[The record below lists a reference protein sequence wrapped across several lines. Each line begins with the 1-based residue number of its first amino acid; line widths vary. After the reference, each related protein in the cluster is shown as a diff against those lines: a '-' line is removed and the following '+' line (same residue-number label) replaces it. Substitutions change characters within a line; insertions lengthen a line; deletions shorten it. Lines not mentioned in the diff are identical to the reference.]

1 MSQAAFAFLHPG
13 VQRTIFEM
21 GWKELR
27 PIQAD
32 AIHTLLEG
40 TGHALICAATASGK
54 TEAAFLPIISR
65 LAEGLQ
71 DSIRAI
77 YIGPLKALIN
87 DQFSRLDRL
96 CEELEIPVH
105 RWHGDVSVSHKQALR
120 RNPGGILLIT
130 PESLESNFINYGSQ
144 VPRLYRELE
153 FVVIDEVHSFL
164 GNVRGIH
171 LLSLLSRL
179 RSATGRQPRMIGLS
193 ATLGDPDMGKRF
205 LAPDAAPS
213 VTLIQE
219 TSTGRQIRFALK
231 AVLKRPDSRKA
242 GDSSPRLPSTQAVEF
257 VSNKSAEQL
266 IAAGEPS
273 TTEGK
278 STKPAEE
285 SAPSDDLDDIADD
298 IVRHFAT
305 STNLVFVN
313 SRRTAEELAVR
324 VHDRVTTLKWPHD
337 PFMIHHGSVAKEVR
351 EEAENALK
359 SGVPTT
365 AICSSTLEMGI
376 DIGSV
381 RAVGQIDPPWS
392 VTSLVQRLGRSGRR
406 EGEASV
412 MRLYVREESPHARSR
427 LTDLLFPELLRG
439 IALTRLMQQKWL
451 EPADEQRMHL
461 STLVHQVFSHLRQ
474 TGGMTAANLH
484 LALAVT
490 GPFRSVTEPDFAA
503 LLRSL
508 SAKQLIEQIPT
519 GEIILAPAGERIT
532 SAHDFYAAFKSTEM
546 FTIRHDRAQIGE
558 LPLDAL
564 PPAGQL
570 VVLAGKRWLVQ
581 EIDTPSKTV
590 WVVPAKGGKTPVFLG
605 NGGELHTRVVQ
616 EMKVVLLGT
625 DDPPYLDSPAR
636 ELLGAARH
644 VARTVGL
651 DKTDLLTVPGG
662 VRWFPWVGTRCL
674 RTLSILAELNRV
686 TCETDRLSIWL
697 PLPTREQ
704 FLDFLQK
711 VLSENVDS
719 LTAGSRV
726 APRVV
731 EKFDEFLPD
740 DLLTK
745 ACASERLALQEAID
759 CAKAVANEAWSSPP

>member
-1 MSQAAFAFLHPG
+1 MSQAAFALLHPG
-13 VQRTIFEM
+13 VQRAIFEM

-65 LAEGLQ
+65 LVEDAQ

-77 YIGPLKALIN
+77 YVGPLKALIN
-87 DQFSRLDRL
+87 DQFNRLDGL
-96 CEELEIPVH
+96 CERLEIPVH

-120 RNPGGILLIT
+120 REPGGILLIT
-130 PESLESNFINYGSQ
+130 PESLESNFINYGAQ

-164 GNVRGIH
+164 GNVRGVH

-193 ATLGDPDMGKRF
+193 ATLADPEMGKRF
-205 LAPDAAPS
+205 LAPDAESS
-213 VTLIQE
+213 VALIQD
-219 TSTGRQIRFALK
+219 TGTGRQVRFALK
-231 AVLKRPDSRKA
+231 AMLKRPDSRKA
-242 GDSSPRLPSTQAVEF
+242 GEAAPRLSPPQAAEF
-257 VSNKSAEQL
+257 IHSKTAEQLLATGEPLQAESKSAELAQDCDQ
-266 IAAGEPS
+266 P
-273 TTEGK
+273 
-278 STKPAEE
+278 
-285 SAPSDDLDDIADD
+285 DDLDEIADD

-324 VHDRVTTLKWPHD
+324 VHDRVAKLKWPHD

-351 EEAENALK
+351 EEAEAALK
-359 SGVPTT
+359 SGVPTS

-381 RAVGQIDPPWS
+381 RAVGQVDPPWS
-392 VTSLVQRLGRSGRR
+392 VSSLVQRLGRSGRR
-406 EGEASV
+406 EGEASI

-427 LTDLLFPELLRG
+427 LTDLLFPDLLRG

-451 EPADEQRMHL
+451 EPADEQRLHL
-461 STLVHQVFSHLRQ
+461 STLVHQLFSHLKQ
-474 TGGMTAANLH
+474 TGGMNAATLYE
-484 LALAVT
+484 ALAVN
-490 GPFRSVTEPDFAA
+490 GPFRSVTQSDFAA
-503 LLRSL
+503 LLCSL
-508 SAKQLIEQIPT
+508 AANQLIEQMPT

-546 FTIRHDRAQIGE
+546 FTVRHDKAQIGE

-564 PPAGQL
+564 PPAGQV
-570 VVLAGKRWLVQ
+570 VVLAGRRWLVQ
-581 EIDTPSKTV
+581 EVDAVSKTV
-590 WVVPAKGGKTPVFLG
+590 WVSPAKGGKVPVFLG

-616 EMKVVLLGT
+616 EMKAVLLGT
-625 DDPPYLDSPAR
+625 DVPPYLDASAR

-644 VARTVGL
+644 VARNIGL
-651 DKTDLLTVPGG
+651 DKTDLLAVPGG
-662 VRWFPWVGTRCL
+662 IRWFPWVGTRCL
-674 RTLSILAELNRV
+674 RTLSIVAELNRV

-697 PLPTREQ
+697 PVPSPEE
-704 FLDFLQK
+704 FLGFLRQ
-711 VLSENVDS
+711 VLSNNLDS
-719 LTAGSRV
+719 YMAGSRV
-726 APRVV
+726 TPRVV

-745 ACASERLALQEAID
+745 VCATERLALREAVDSI
-759 CAKAVANEAWSSPP
+759 KAAMNGAYSTPP

>member
-1 MSQAAFAFLHPG
+1 MSQAAFALLHPG
-13 VQRTIFEM
+13 VQRAIFEM

-32 AIHTLLEG
+32 AVHTLLEG
-40 TGHALICAATASGK
+40 ASHALICAATASGK

-65 LAEGLQ
+65 LVEGAQ

-96 CEELEIPVH
+96 CERLEIPVH

-130 PESLESNFINYGSQ
+130 PESLESNFINYGAQ

-193 ATLGDPDMGKRF
+193 ATLGDPEMGKRF

-219 TSTGRQIRFALK
+219 TSTGRQVRFALK
-231 AVLKRPDSRKA
+231 ALLKRPDSRKA
-242 GDSSPRLPSTQAVEF
+242 GDSSPRLSPTQAVEF
-257 VSNKSAEQL
+257 VRNKSAEQL
-266 IAAGEPS
+266 IAAGEPP
-273 TTEGK
+273 TTESK
-278 STKPAEE
+278 SAKPAED
-285 SAPSDDLDDIADD
+285 SAPPDDLDDIADD
-298 IVRHFAT
+298 IIRHFAT

-324 VHDRVTTLKWPHD
+324 VHDRVAKLKWPHD

-351 EEAENALK
+351 EEAETALK

-392 VTSLVQRLGRSGRR
+392 VASLVQRLGRSGRR

-439 IALTRLMQQKWL
+439 IALARLMQQKWL

-461 STLVHQVFSHLRQ
+461 STLLHQVFSHLKQ
-474 TGGMTAANLH
+474 TGGMTAASLH
-484 LALAVT
+484 QALAVN
-490 GPFRSVTEPDFAA
+490 GPFRSVTESDFAT

-508 SAKQLIEQIPT
+508 AAKQLVEQIPT

-546 FTIRHDRAQIGE
+546 FTVRHDKAQIGE
-558 LPLDAL
+558 LPLNAL

-581 EIDTPSKTV
+581 EIDAPSKTV
-590 WVVPAKGGKTPVFLG
+590 WVAPAKGGKVPVFLG

-616 EMKVVLLGT
+616 EMKAVLLGT
-625 DDPPYLDSPAR
+625 DEPPYLDTPAR
-636 ELLGAARH
+636 ELLSAARH
-644 VARTVGL
+644 VARIVGL
-651 DKTDLLTVPGG
+651 DKSGLLTAPGG
-662 VRWFPWVGTRCL
+662 ARWFPWVGTRCL
-674 RTLSILAELNRV
+674 RTLSILAEINGV
-686 TCETDRLSIWL
+686 ACETDRLSIWL
-697 PLPTREQ
+697 PLPSHGE
-704 FLDFLQK
+704 FLEFWQRLLNAKLNPLDLG
-711 VLSENVDS
+711 
-719 LTAGSRV
+719 ARV
-726 APRVV
+726 TPRAV

-745 ACASERLALQEAID
+745 ASATERLALQEAI
-759 CAKAVANEAWSSPP
+759 ATIEAALPFINQIPP

>member
-1 MSQAAFAFLHPG
+1 MSQAAFALLHPG
-13 VQRTIFEM
+13 VQRAIFEM

-27 PIQAD
+27 PIQAE
-32 AIHTLLEG
+32 AIQTLLEG

-65 LAEGLQ
+65 LAEGAQ

-77 YIGPLKALIN
+77 YVGPLKALIN

-96 CEELEIPVH
+96 CERLEVPVH
-105 RWHGDVSVSHKQALR
+105 RWHGDVSASHKQALR

-130 PESLESNFINYGSQ
+130 PESLESNFINYGAQ

-193 ATLGDPDMGKRF
+193 ATLGDPEMGKRF
-205 LAPDAAPS
+205 LAPDAVPS
-213 VTLIQE
+213 ITLIQE
-219 TSTGRQIRFALK
+219 TGAGRQVRFALK

-242 GDSSPRLPSTQAVEF
+242 GDASPRLSPTQAAEF
-257 VSNKSAEQL
+257 VRNKSAEQL
-266 IAAGEPS
+266 LASGEPP
-273 TTEGK
+273 TTESK
-278 STKPAEE
+278 STKAADDISP
-285 SAPSDDLDDIADD
+285 PDDLDDIADD

-324 VHDRVTTLKWPHD
+324 VHDRAEKLRWPHD

-351 EEAENALK
+351 EETETALK

-392 VTSLVQRLGRSGRR
+392 VASLVQRLGRSGRR

-427 LTDLLFPELLRG
+427 LTDLLFPDLLRG

-461 STLVHQVFSHLRQ
+461 STLVHQVFSHLKQ
-474 TGGMTAANLH
+474 TGGMSAANLH
-484 LALAVT
+484 QALST
-490 GPFRSVTEPDFAA
+490 NGPFPSVTEADFAS

-508 SAKQLIEQIPT
+508 AAKQLIEQIPT
-519 GEIILAPAGERIT
+519 GEIILAPAAEHIT

-546 FTIRHDRAQIGE
+546 FTVRHDKATIGE

-581 EIDTPSKTV
+581 EIDGPSKTV
-590 WVVPAKGGKTPVFLG
+590 WVSPAQGGKVPIFLG

-616 EMKVVLLGT
+616 EMKAVLLG
-625 DDPPYLDSPAR
+625 DDEPPYLDSPAR
-636 ELLGAARH
+636 ELLAAARH
-644 VARTVGL
+644 VARIVGL
-651 DKTDLLTVPGG
+651 DKSDLLAAPGSL
-662 VRWFPWVGTRCL
+662 RWFPWVGTRCL
-674 RTLSILAELNRV
+674 RTLSILAELNDV

-697 PLPTREQ
+697 PLPNPDD
-704 FLDFLQK
+704 FLDFRRRI
-711 VLSENVDS
+711 LSSNSDP
-719 LTAGSRV
+719 TALGSRV
-726 APRVV
+726 TPRVV

-745 ACASERLALQEAID
+745 ACATERLAIQEAI
-759 CAKAVANEAWSSPP
+759 ASVRAAANGPSSI